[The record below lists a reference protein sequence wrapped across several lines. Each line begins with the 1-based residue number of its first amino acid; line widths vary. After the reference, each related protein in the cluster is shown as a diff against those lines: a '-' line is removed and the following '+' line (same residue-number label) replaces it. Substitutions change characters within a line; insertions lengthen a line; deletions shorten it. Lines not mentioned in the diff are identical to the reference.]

1 MTPCPCVP
9 MREIDGRS
17 PLPGALWQERDQM
30 QTDIPAKVAR
40 LIGDFWAVSELA
52 NYIQHELEK
61 RIVARLG
68 LFKIDAL
75 SNLLPVYKNDLRSRY
90 RGHGRIGELQSLVDQ
105 LRVDHDTGIRA
116 TRHSLAGHSLHLAPE
131 QIGEGWLFLKKSSY
145 GILSEDLRE
154 IDRVLLCIDATD
166 YPGAEAA
173 PPIPGNLRSY
183 WSQPELLGDP
193 EQVRHVLVYAGIWSP
208 GVSSIVPGNTTV
220 QDVTLRVAGLMT
232 YLLQVERLTVPI
244 PFHFRPPIYRRLLY
258 ELLVSDLVALE
269 ETVYHGPPSN
279 RYGPTTTSML
289 DEWRQGFQNHQGVDE
304 LLNYRALFP
313 VEFLTWKEDVRNKII
328 AHVDGGIPIEC
339 MEMNNWPI
347 NLRQF
352 VDFVESFRIAIF
364 DASRHDIATR
374 ALFIPPTPMNN
385 VLGLARNDDPLLWD
399 DLG

>member
-1 MTPCPCVP
+1 
-9 MREIDGRS
+9 
-17 PLPGALWQERDQM
+17 M

-40 LIGDFWAVSELA
+40 LVGDFWAVSELA
-52 NYIQHELEK
+52 NYIEHELEK

-75 SNLLPVYKNDLRSRY
+75 SNLLPVYKNELRSRY
-90 RGHGRIGELQSLVDQ
+90 RGHRKIEELQSLVDQ

-116 TRHSLAGHSLHLAPE
+116 TRHSLAGHSLHLCPE

-145 GILSEDLRE
+145 GILSEDLCE
-154 IDRVLLCIDATD
+154 IDRVLLSIDSTD
-166 YPGAEAA
+166 YPGASAA
-173 PPIPGNLRSY
+173 PPIPGNLRNH
-183 WSQPELLGDP
+183 WSQPKLLGDP
-193 EQVRHVLVYAGIWSP
+193 DQVRHVQVYAGIWSP

-232 YLLQVERLTVPI
+232 YLLQVEKLTVPV
-244 PFHFRPPIYRRLLY
+244 PFHFRPAVYRRLLY

-289 DEWRQGFQNHQGVDE
+289 DEWTQGFQNHQGINE
-304 LLNYRALFP
+304 LHGFRGQIP
-313 VEFLTWKEDVRNKII
+313 VEFSTWKQDLRNKII
-328 AHVDGGIPIEC
+328 AHVDGGISIES
-339 MEMNNWPI
+339 MEMHNWPI
-347 NLRQF
+347 DFRDF
-352 VDFVESFRIAIF
+352 VDFVESFRIAIL
-364 DASRHDIATR
+364 DAARHNIATR
-374 ALFIPPTPMNN
+374 ALFIPPTPLEN